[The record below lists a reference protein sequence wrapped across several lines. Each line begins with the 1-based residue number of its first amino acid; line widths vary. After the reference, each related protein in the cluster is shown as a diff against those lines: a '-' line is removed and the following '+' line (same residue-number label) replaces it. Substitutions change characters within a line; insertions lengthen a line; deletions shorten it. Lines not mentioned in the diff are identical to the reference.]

1 MPLDKRKS
9 TEPESFVLK
18 TDSLLLTVGDL
29 GKGDFSQDF
38 SIVSKN
44 PTPNL
49 QAIGIALGVN
59 AVRHVECAGILLQA
73 LQVYIDRETW
83 EAEGN
88 AVGYDV
94 TKRDVSQLLQHWGFN
109 KT

>member
-1 MPLDKRKS
+1 MPLNNRQT
-9 TEPESFVLK
+9 TEPENFVLK

-44 PTPNL
+44 PTPNY

-59 AVRHVECAGILLQA
+59 AARHVECAGILLQA
-73 LQVYIDRETW
+73 LRVFADRETW

-88 AVGYDV
+88 VVGYDTASMAV
-94 TKRDVSQLLQHWGFN
+94 LRTLQSWGFN